1 MGSPTSTLRNILRHR
16 LLIISYSIKKCK
28 AGALHS
34 KNCQSNSC
42 WCTATIRAISYSIK
56 NVHLMIPKMNAWI
69 LYMHLIDRFLAEI
82 GTFLFQGVAVVS
94 LSLHSPPLWIRVSFM
109 NLLLLYLYST
119 FYHSIIFF
127 NCQLVQLSFHSAYEH
142 TCTAIIPFCGII
154 SLLSCRQCYAC
165 LIFIYG
171 LPALH

>member
-1 MGSPTSTLRNILRHR
+1 
-16 LLIISYSIKKCK
+16 
-28 AGALHS
+28 
-34 KNCQSNSC
+34 
-42 WCTATIRAISYSIK
+42 
-56 NVHLMIPKMNAWI
+56 MIPKMNAWI

-142 TCTAIIPFCGII
+142 TCTAIIPFCVWAHLYRYHSI
-154 SLLSCRQCYAC
+154 LRNHFVAFLQTMLYLSYLYLRFAGSTLTFLP
-165 LIFIYG
+165 LIFACFIASITSDAYSLG
-171 LPALH
+171 TSTKV

>member
-16 LLIISYSIKKCK
+16 LLI
-28 AGALHS
+28 
-34 KNCQSNSC
+34 
-42 WCTATIRAISYSIK
+42 ISYSIK

-119 FYHSIIFF
+119 VYHSIIFF
-127 NCQLVQLSFHSAYEH
+127 NCQLVQLSFHSAESFR
-142 TCTAIIPFCGII
+142 CFLADNAMPVL
-154 SLLSCRQCYAC
+154 SLFTVCRLYIN
-165 LIFIYG
+165 IFAFDLCMFHRLDHFRCIFSRYFNKSITVK
-171 LPALH
+171 HIDCSD